1 MSTKR
6 CSRSPPRRRKA
17 PCSRWCRRA
26 TGSATASCDLRASSS
41 RLRRRPMAT
50 VKDLYGTLG
59 VAKGASQDEIK
70 KAYRKL
76 ARQHHPDA
84 NPGDADAEERFKE
97 VQHAY
102 DVLSDTEKRKQYDR
116 FGGENGARPGPG
128 GFNFNTEGF
137 DFTDL
142 GDLGDIFGGLFGG
155 RGRQQQQQR
164 GQRGSD
170 LEVEVRLSFEDSLKG
185 VETTIPVQLETA
197 CRECGGSGAKPG
209 TAPTIC
215 PECGG
220 RGVIS
225 QSQGLFALSQPC
237 PRCRGNGTVIEDPCP
252 RCHGSGRERRTKRY
266 TVKIPAGVKDGS
278 RIRLRGKG
286 EAGYGGAEAGDLYVV
301 TRVAPSKVY
310 TRRGDDLVVEVS
322 VPFSD
327 AALGAKAEVL
337 TPDGPVT
344 VKVKPGTVDGTMLR
358 VKGKGAPRLKG
369 SGRGDLLARV
379 KLTVPKKLSKKQ
391 RELMEELQKA
401 GA

>member
-1 MSTKR
+1 M
-6 CSRSPPRRRKA
+6 
-17 PCSRWCRRA
+17 
-26 TGSATASCDLRASSS
+26 AS
-41 RLRRRPMAT
+41 
-50 VKDLYGTLG
+50 VKDLYETLG

-76 ARQHHPDA
+76 ARQYHPDA
-84 NPGDADAEERFKE
+84 NPGDSTAEERFKE

-102 DVLSDTEKRKQYDR
+102 DVLSDPEKRKQYDR
-116 FGGENGARPGPG
+116 FGSQNGRGGFGPG
-128 GFNFNTEGF
+128 GVNFEGF

-155 RGRQQQQQR
+155 RGRAQQQR

-170 LEVEVRLSFEDSLKG
+170 LEVDVRLSFEDSLKG

-209 TAPTIC
+209 TAPILC
-215 PECGG
+215 PECHG
-220 RGVIS
+220 RGVKAE
-225 QSQGLFALSQPC
+225 SQGLFALSQPC

-252 RCHGSGRERRTKRY
+252 TCRGTGRERRTKRY

-278 RIRLRGKG
+278 RIKLRGKG

-301 TRVAPSKVY
+301 TRVEPSKVF
-310 TRRGDDLVVEVS
+310 TRRGDDLVVDIA

-327 AALGAKAEVL
+327 AALGANAEVP
-337 TPDGPVT
+337 TPDGTVT
-344 VKVKPGTVDGTMLR
+344 VKVKPGTVDGTLLR
-358 VKGKGAPRLKG
+358 VKGKGAPKLKG
-369 SGRGDLLARV
+369 SGRGDVLARV
-379 KLTVPKKLSKKQ
+379 KLTVPKKLNKKQ
-391 RELMEELQKA
+391 RELFEELKKA